1 MNTLGKQF
9 LDILARKMPTAFEKA
24 GSAMADMIAD
34 QMEENTYNGRAF
46 GSDPYKNTYHPQSVS
61 DRKRLGLQTGTVTL
75 RRTSKR
81 IETTRVVKIK
91 GQGASID
98 FAEGGK
104 IFKEHHE
111 GKALMRPFNRDVPM
125 RSIFPRSHAS
135 VPENILHDTRLFL
148 TEELSA
154 K

>member
-1 MNTLGKQF
+1 MTTLGKQF

-46 GSDPYKNTYHPQSVS
+46 GNDPYKNEYHPQSVF

-98 FAEGGK
+98 FAQGGK
-104 IFKEHHE
+104 IFKYHHDGIE
-111 GKALMRPFNRDVPM
+111 YNNGTNKI
-125 RSIFPRSHAS
+125 RSIFPKSHAS